1 MPAPALVILDCDGVL
16 VDSERITTSLLAEVA
31 AEAGWPM
38 TDAQSI
44 THFKGRDLHEV
55 QRLIET
61 RVGHVLGDGFIPD
74 YRLRMARRFAERG
87 VPAVAGARELLDWL
101 DARAIPHAVAS
112 NAPHEK
118 MRLTLGR
125 IGVGP
130 GQADGWFGRFEGR
143 RFSAYDIQRWKP
155 DPGLFLH
162 AAAAMQEA
170 PEACVVVEDSPSG
183 VLAGIA
189 AGMRVVALADLTPPA
204 DLAAAGAT
212 AIRASMPEVLRVLQE
227 WTSEPAA
234 GLLP

>member
-1 MPAPALVILDCDGVL
+1 MPPPALVILDCDGVL
-16 VDSERITTSLLAEVA
+16 VDSERLTTSLLAEVA
-31 AEAGWPM
+31 TEVGWPV
-38 TDAQSI
+38 TESESVA
-44 THFKGRDLHEV
+44 HFKGRDLHEV
-55 QRLIET
+55 QRLIEA
-61 RVGHVLGDGFIPD
+61 RVGRVLGDAFIPD
-74 YRLRMARRFAERG
+74 YRERMARRFTERG
-87 VPAVAGARELLDWL
+87 VPAVPGAPELLDWL

-130 GQADGWFGRFEGR
+130 GREQGWFGRFDGR

-162 AAAAMQEA
+162 AADSMGAN
-170 PEACVVVEDSPSG
+170 PDHCIVVEDSPSG
-183 VLAGIA
+183 VLAAVA

-212 AIRASMPEVLRVLQE
+212 AIRASMTEVLGVLDE
-227 WTSEPAA
+227 WSA
-234 GLLP
+234 